1 MSRQAEMF
9 FELLRGT
16 YGAAK
21 FRAQWP
27 TDEDRQA
34 AIAIWQQE
42 IDRLTPEELRAA
54 INHAAR
60 MAANGEDGWQW
71 PNIGLILSGAKRY
84 SCAAHRPFLPP
95 PEINIPPPSEREDR
109 LRKMREE
116 LGI

>member
-1 MSRQAEMF
+1 MF
-9 FELLRGT
+9 FEMLRGV

-21 FRAQWP
+21 CEAQWP
-27 TDEDRQA
+27 TEEDRQA
-34 AIAIWQQE
+34 AIALWQVE
-42 IDRLTPEELRAA
+42 IDKHTPEELRAA
-54 INHAAR
+54 INNAIR
-60 MAANGEDGWQW
+60 MASNMEKDWQW

-95 PEINIPPPSEREDR
+95 PEINIPPPSEREYI